1 MRLSVCVSFRF
12 HVDVHPGS
20 DVSSSEVL
28 ISDLNLADVRL
39 FGGYLVEI

>member
-1 MRLSVCVSFRF
+1 VRLPVCVSFRF

-20 DVSSSEVL
+20 DVSSSEAL
-28 ISDLNLADVRL
+28 IIDLNFADVRL